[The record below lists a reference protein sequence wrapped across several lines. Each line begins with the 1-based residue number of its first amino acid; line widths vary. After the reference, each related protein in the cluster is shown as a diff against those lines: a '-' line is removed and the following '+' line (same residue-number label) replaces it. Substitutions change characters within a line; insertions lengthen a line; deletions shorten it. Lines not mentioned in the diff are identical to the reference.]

1 MGCPPNHKV
10 DHVPKLILSFD
21 DAWDHERLNR
31 ETATMKGERTP
42 EDGEGP
48 LAFTMADGHP
58 WARFCL
64 GLTRG
69 DIDAVRGYL
78 LPGSTP
84 WEFSYRRLSL
94 AQWAVY
100 KDRAATSP
108 YDASLFA
115 LRFGLLSVDGVDYK
129 PTRGGSENGGLDQSD
144 LDRLRALVGDL
155 GISELANMAIECSRE
170 LLEAEKK
177 P

>member
-1 MGCPPNHKV
+1 
-10 DHVPKLILSFD
+10 LILSFD
-21 DAWDHERLNR
+21 DAWDHERLKR

-42 EDGEGP
+42 DDGEGP
-48 LAFTMADGHP
+48 LGFTMSDGHP

-84 WEFSYRRLSL
+84 WVFSFRRLTLS
-94 AQWAVY
+94 QWALY
-100 KDRAATSP
+100 KDRATTSP

-115 LRFGLLSVDGVDYK
+115 LRYGLLSADGVDIDLM
-129 PTRGGSENGGLDQSD
+129 RGGSEDGALDQGD
-144 LDRLRALVGDL
+144 LGRLRALVGDI
-155 GISELANMAIECSRE
+155 GIVELATMAVECSRE